1 MIDGAKNFLDLTDQH
16 LSLPRQDLPVAAND
30 TSVQTVVEPAQYS
43 ALASYSP
50 LQVDETAWTAPVGEN
65 SMPEAFGSVPVATG
79 ADVSV
84 WKTYSAFLGPGA
96 MIAVG

>member
-16 LSLPRQDLPVAAND
+16 LSIPRQDLPVAVDVTNGRN
-30 TSVQTVVEPAQYS
+30 VVETAQYS
-43 ALASYSP
+43 ALGTYFP

-79 ADVSV
+79 ANVST